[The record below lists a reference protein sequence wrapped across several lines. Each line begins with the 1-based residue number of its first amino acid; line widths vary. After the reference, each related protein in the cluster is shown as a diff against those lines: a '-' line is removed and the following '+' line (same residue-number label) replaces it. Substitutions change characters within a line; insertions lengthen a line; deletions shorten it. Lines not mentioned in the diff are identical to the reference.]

1 MAEQTTTT
9 KQAAVWNPPRL
20 MKLALGGTKSG
31 TRGAG
36 TGIYEGVNN
45 HLPGVAPPT
54 NSQPSTGYRMPTSG
68 EPVPYPYP
76 WQ

>member
-1 MAEQTTTT
+1 MAEQTTT

-20 MKLALGGTKSG
+20 TKLALGSTDSGIKSSPV
-31 TRGAG
+31 
-36 TGIYEGVNN
+36 YEGQTN
-45 HLPGVAPPT
+45 HLPGGAPPSF
-54 NSQPSTGYRMPTSG
+54 NQPSAGYRMPNSG

>member
-31 TRGAG
+31 TKGNPADDNWEISG
-36 TGIYEGVNN
+36 GPVSCPES
-45 HLPGVAPPT
+45 P
-54 NSQPSTGYRMPTSG
+54 GYRMPNSG
-68 EPVPYPYP
+68 EPSSFRPGRCS
-76 WQ
+76 

>member
-20 MKLALGGTKSG
+20 VKLALGSTDSGTKSG
-31 TRGAG
+31 P
-36 TGIYEGVNN
+36 IYEGLTN
-45 HLPGVAPPT
+45 PTAPP
-54 NSQPSTGYRMPTSG
+54 SADQPSAGYRMPNSG